1 MKTKVFF
8 PLIFLALLGLVAC
21 SKQDLIKSPAT
32 ASSVSGTVTYPKH
45 SALPP
50 EAVVH
55 AILSDVTS
63 PDAPIAFAEQTIT
76 RPGQPPIP
84 FDINYDS
91 SRINPE
97 HTYSVQACIRSDDQV
112 RFVSTRAYPVI
123 TKGHTDKVKVIL
135 EPVETLQAQTTDSD
149 LISGSADTP
158 LQQNIHVTL
167 VGRCRIID
175 SRYDR
180 VTQARASEILP
191 PELLAGPHHKVHED
205 VGIRG
210 PQYFFVVDSDFGQYQ
225 AQGQPRLRRLVREI
239 NAIAALKEVTK
250 TKSFKD
256 SFSESALEPVVA
268 FKDLVLHPADTISGV
283 PKGLW
288 TFAATSKQSLT
299 GSRSQYEDR
308 YLEAL
313 ITVSKYKRR
322 YAAELGIDV
331 YTSTPE
337 VQIELNRLGW
347 AAAIANWTPTV
358 LLLPASGTAK
368 VLYTVFDWTKTLNR
382 LITETSPDIL
392 RYQNKKKLEAMGIS
406 SQLRDGFLDHNF
418 YSPRNQTVITEYLAS
433 MQEADGKARLI
444 EQALKANS
452 EIDAFTYQQIVE
464 VLAGYNRSVS
474 PIIELRVHKGI
485 PVGYAKN
492 GSLVMGFP
500 VDLGRWTAF
509 TEHLFVDFGKNR
521 PGSEEIKK
529 PELWILGELTPQAR
543 RQLANLGIAVT
554 EHADAKVG
562 MMD

>member
-8 PLIFLALLGLVAC
+8 PLIFLVFLGFVAC
-21 SKQDLIKSPAT
+21 SKQGLIKSPAT
-32 ASSVSGTVTYPKH
+32 ASSVSGTVAYPKH
-45 SALPP
+45 VALPP

-55 AILSDVTS
+55 VILSDVTS
-63 PDAPIAFAEQTIT
+63 PTAPSAFAEQAIT
-76 RPGQPPIP
+76 RPGQPPIS

-91 SRINPE
+91 SRIDSE

-112 RFVSTRAYPVI
+112 RFASTKAYPVI
-123 TKGHTDKVKVIL
+123 TKGHTDKVTVTL
-135 EPVETLQAQTTDSD
+135 EPVETLPAQTTDSG

-167 VGRCRIID
+167 VGKCRIID
-175 SRYDR
+175 SRYER

-191 PELLAGPHHKVHED
+191 PELLSGPYHKVSED
-205 VGIRG
+205 VSIRG
-210 PQYFFVVDSDFGQYQ
+210 PQYFFEIDSDFGQFQ
-225 AQGQPRLRRLVREI
+225 AQGRARLRRLVREI
-239 NAIAALKEVTK
+239 NAIAVLKEVTK

-268 FKDLVLHPADTISGV
+268 LKDLVLNPVDTASGI

-288 TFAATSKQSLT
+288 TFVSSSKESL
-299 GSRSQYEDR
+299 GGDRSQYEDR
-308 YLEAL
+308 YLEAI

-337 VQIELNRLGW
+337 VQKELNRLGW
-347 AAAIANWTPTV
+347 AGAIANWTPTV
-358 LLLPASGTAK
+358 LLMPVSGPGKT
-368 VLYTVFDWTKTLNR
+368 LYLVFDWTKTLNR
-382 LITETSPDIL
+382 IITEAAPDIL
-392 RYQNKKKLEAMGIS
+392 RYRNNKNLETMGIS
-406 SQLRDGFLDHNF
+406 GELRDRFLDHSY
-418 YSPRNQTVITEYLAS
+418 YSPRNKTVITEYLLS
-433 MQEADGKARLI
+433 MKDAEGKARLI

-452 EIDAFTYQQIVE
+452 EIDAFTYQQIVD

-529 PELWILGELTPQAR
+529 PELWVLGELTPRAR
-543 RQLANLGIAVT
+543 RQLAILGIAVT